1 MKVSVIIPCYNVA
14 DYIGECLESILA
26 QDHDDLEVICVD
38 DGSKD
43 DTTARIEAIA
53 KTNPRGGIVRSIRQV
68 NAGATAARNHGF
80 RESTGEYIQF
90 MDADDILLPRKIGHQ
105 VRLAEK
111 NGRPDLIVGSFRI
124 IDATGR
130 VMQERYYTRRGDLW
144 IHLMRTDLGNTISNL
159 WKRSIVEAVG
169 GWDEGMRSSQEY
181 DLMFRILRITQNVLL
196 DTENYT
202 IVRKRATGSI
212 TQTNLGGNWVRYV
225 ELRTRIIDHL
235 KDKRSPAELGQFH
248 QFLFDSI
255 RVLYEHDPNAALDFH
270 AKELPKGFKPSVSP
284 TTRRTYLALY
294 NLLGFRN
301 TQRLW
306 SQFHWLTP

>member
-80 RESTGEYIQF
+80 RESSGEYIQF